1 MSITS
6 TDALHAT
13 PKEDA
18 TLSHMVRW
26 LHEMYSAGKDPF
38 ASLNKQARMT
48 GEPLER
54 MYYAMTIAC
63 VPGGHGPEVERSK
76 RRFIRQYNEIKNE
89 RWKKAEGK

>member
-6 TDALHAT
+6 TNAPHAV

-18 TLSHMVRW
+18 TLGHMVRW
-26 LHEMYSAGKDPF
+26 LHEMYTAGKDPF
-38 ASLNKQARMT
+38 ASLDEQARMT
-48 GEPLER
+48 GESVER
-54 MYYAMTIAC
+54 MHYAITVAC

-76 RRFIRQYNEIKNE
+76 QRFIRQYNEIKNE